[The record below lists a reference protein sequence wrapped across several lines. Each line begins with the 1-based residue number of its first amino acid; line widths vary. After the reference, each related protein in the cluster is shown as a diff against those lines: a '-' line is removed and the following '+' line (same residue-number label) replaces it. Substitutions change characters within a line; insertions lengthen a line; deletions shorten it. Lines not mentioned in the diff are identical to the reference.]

1 MGTSYDEISTP
12 AAKIP
17 TSFVYHEG
25 IGSPYVIKKGSHQ
38 MAQDK
43 SSRKAQLIAAAHEL
57 PASEKNFANFLVHLV
72 NSLDEFDLT
81 HYNLDQILRSA
92 RDTFAGLDKRKTK
105 EHEITIQQLDEN
117 SNIHIIDIRN
127 EDMPFIV
134 DSCLAAIRACGA
146 DIKLFAHPVLPLKTS
161 GDTVEVLEKATPDAE
176 LESLLHVHVDPGL
189 APDALEKIEAELN
202 VVLTQVRHA
211 VEGWRSMLEKLG
223 DVVRQYRNNPPSV
236 DEAVLSESM
245 HFLGWLA
252 DHNFTFL
259 GMREYRYSEI
269 DGEPNLDPVAD
280 SGLGILSDP
289 ELYFL
294 RHGEE
299 YVEMTAQHADF
310 LKKSAPLMVTKAN
323 IQSVVH
329 RRAHM
334 DYIGIKLFDE
344 NGNIAGELRILG
356 LFTSMSL
363 ATPHTEVPLLR
374 QKVMAVMQRS
384 GLHPSSHSGKALMN
398 ALDNYPREELFQIS
412 EDLLFEF
419 ATTVSALA
427 DRPQVR
433 VLPRIDPF
441 DNFVSVL
448 MYMARD
454 KYNSSLREQVGV
466 YLAEKYDARVSAYY
480 PNFPEGELVRVHF
493 ILGRNGGKTPE
504 PSRDELESHIT
515 QLTLTY
521 GDRLLAAAENPREVL
536 DYVNGFTNAYQ
547 EKYDHA
553 EALRDIEQFKLLMS
567 DEQIAV
573 RLSKHARRE
582 GAYSLKLYH
591 RSTAIPLS
599 ARVPMLENFGFRVV
613 NERTYTVTPENTDD
627 RVMHDMT
634 LKTPGNDADLT
645 EIDNVIERALKA
657 VWYSDAENDGYNQL
671 TINAKLEWDDVT
683 IVRALGKYLK
693 QTGITYSQRYMWN
706 TLAKHPDVAQAIV
719 DLFHARHA
727 PDFVGDRTSVEAGAR
742 DTIFNALQTITSLD
756 DDTIVRRFVNLVH
769 SSLRTNF
776 FQRVD
781 GKRRPALAIKYDAS
795 KVDGLPEP
803 RPFREIHVYSPRVE
817 GVHLRGG
824 MIARGGLRW
833 SDRPEDFRT
842 EILGLVKAQMVKNAV
857 IVPLGAKGGF
867 VPKRMPENH
876 SREEFIAEGT
886 ACYKIFIGS
895 LLDITD
901 NLDGDKVLP
910 PNAVVRQDG
919 DDPYLVV
926 AADKGTATF
935 SDTANAIAD
944 ERGFWLSDAFASGGS
959 VGYDH
964 KKMGITARGSW
975 EAVKRHFREMNHDIQ
990 NTPFTAVGVG
1000 DMSGDVFG
1008 NGMLLSKATK
1018 LIAAFDHRDIFIDP
1032 DPDPA
1037 TTWEERKRIFDLG
1050 RSSWQDYDQSLLSE
1064 GGGIYPR
1071 SSKSIQLSPEAVAAL
1086 GLEKDEMT
1094 PNELMRAILVSK
1106 VDLLW
1111 FGGIGTYVRASSES
1125 DADAGDRANDAI
1137 RITGEEVGAKVIGEG
1152 ANLGITQLARVEFAA
1167 HGGRVNTDAI
1177 DNSAGVNSSD
1187 LEVNIKIALG
1197 TVVRD
1202 GNLDYESRNQFLAE
1216 MTDEVAELCLR
1227 NNYLQTL
1234 AISLAERRQLED
1246 LPYHADFIKALE
1258 AEGHL
1263 NRKVEF
1269 LPKHVDLM
1277 EREANEAGLYR
1288 PELAVI
1294 LAYAKNTLYAQLLD
1308 SEVPDDPYLGKELF
1322 RYFPDELADRYPD
1335 SIKNH
1340 RLRREVIATVLSNA
1354 MINRGGPDFVHRTAA
1369 ATGSIPSQVAAAYA
1383 AARDS
1388 FGLTQMNLEIDALD
1402 NKVDGT
1408 TQLELYD
1415 ELRNL
1420 LLQQTA
1426 WFLRNVD
1433 FTDGISSVVETYGK
1447 GIETIRAML
1456 DEVLPSFVANSVSEQ
1471 AASFVKGGAPEALAK
1486 RISQLS
1492 ALTLGSEIVLV
1503 SERAGISVEDA
1514 ARTYFEVLQTFKL
1527 GHITEQVHKIEVKDY
1542 YDRLALDRA
1551 LANLMRAQRDI
1562 TLDVLSFNASDVE
1575 TGLSAWHEARRDDID
1590 RTKEMVEGITE
1601 STLGVS
1607 RLSVAAGL
1615 LSDLARG

>member
-1 MGTSYDEISTP
+1 
-12 AAKIP
+12 
-17 TSFVYHEG
+17 
-25 IGSPYVIKKGSHQ
+25 
-38 MAQDK
+38 MAQEQ
-43 SSRKAQLIAAAHEL
+43 SSQKAQLLAVAREL
-57 PASEKNFANFLVHLV
+57 SASDKNFANFLNHLI
-72 NSLDEFDLT
+72 NSLDDTDLSYCNSDEFIET
-81 HYNLDQILRSA
+81 A
-92 RDTFAGLDKRKTK
+92 KETFKTVGTRQSQS
-105 EHEITIQQLDEN
+105 HTINVRPMGDG
-117 SNIHIIDIRN
+117 STIFVIDVSN

-146 DIKLFAHPVLPLKTS
+146 DVKLFAHPILPLKHTAN
-161 GDTVEVLEKATPDAE
+161 GVEILEKAEDGAE

-189 APDALEKIEAELN
+189 KPSAIEEIQKELD
-202 VVLTQVRHA
+202 VVLIQVRRA
-211 VEGWRSMLEKLG
+211 VAGWRKMLEKLG
-223 DVVRQYRNNPPSV
+223 EVVRQYRNNPPDV

-259 GMREYRYSEI
+259 GMREYRYSER
-269 DGEPNLDPVAD
+269 DGEPYLDPIPE

-289 ELYFL
+289 NLFFL
-294 RHGEE
+294 RHGED

-310 LKKSAPLMVTKAN
+310 LKKSDPLMVTKAN
-323 IQSVVH
+323 IKSVVH

-334 DYIGIKLFDE
+334 DYIGIKMFDE
-344 NGNIAGELRILG
+344 NGDIAGELRILG

-374 QKVMAVMQRS
+374 RKVMEVMQRS

-398 ALDNYPREELFQIS
+398 ALDNYPREELFQIN
-412 EDLLFEF
+412 EDLLYEF
-419 ATTVSALA
+419 ATTISALA
-427 DRPQVR
+427 DRPRVR
-433 VLPRIDPF
+433 ILPRIDPF

-448 MYMARD
+448 MYMSRD
-454 KYNSSLREQVGV
+454 KYNSSLREQVGE
-466 YLAEKYDARVSAYY
+466 YLAQKYDARVSAYY

-493 ILGRNGGKTPE
+493 ILGRNGGKTPQ
-504 PSRDELESHIT
+504 PSRKELEEHIT
-515 QLTLTY
+515 SLTLTY
-521 GDRLLAAAENPREVL
+521 GDRLLAAADNPADVV
-536 DYVNGFTNAYQ
+536 DYAEAFTNAYQ

-553 EALRDIEQFKLLMS
+553 EALKDIEQFKLLMN

-613 NERTYTVTPENTDD
+613 NERTYTVTPKNTED

-634 LKTPGNDADLT
+634 LQAPGIENDLT

-657 VWYSDAENDGYNQL
+657 VWYKDAENDGYNKL
-671 TINAKLEWDDVT
+671 TLCASLEWDDVT
-683 IVRALGKYLK
+683 IVRALGKYQK
-693 QTGITYSQRYMWN
+693 QIRIAYSQRYMWD
-706 TLAKHPDVAQAIV
+706 TMAKYPQVARAIV
-719 DLFHARHA
+719 DLFHVRHA
-727 PDFVGDRTSVEAGAR
+727 PDFVGDRVSVEAQAR
-742 DTIFNALQTITSLD
+742 DTIYNTLQAITSLD
-756 DDTIVRRFVNLVH
+756 DDTIVRRFVNLVDA
-769 SSLRTNF
+769 SLRTNF

-781 GKRRPALAIKYDAS
+781 DKRRPALATKYDAS
-795 KVDGLPEP
+795 KVEGLPEP

-842 EILGLVKAQMVKNAV
+842 EVLGLVKAQMVKNAV
-857 IVPLGAKGGF
+857 IVPVGAKGGF
-867 VPKRMPENH
+867 VPKQMPENP
-876 SREEFIAEGT
+876 SRDEFLAEGT
-886 ACYKIFIGS
+886 ECYKIFIGS

-901 NLDGDKVLP
+901 NLDGDKVIP
-910 PNAVVRQDG
+910 PDSVRRQDG

-964 KKMGITARGSW
+964 KKMGITARGGW

-990 NTPFTAVGVG
+990 TEPFIAVGVG

-1018 LIAAFDHRDIFIDP
+1018 LVAAFDHRDIFIDP
-1032 DPDPA
+1032 NPDPQS
-1037 TTWEERKRIFDLG
+1037 TWEERKRLFDMG
-1050 RSSWQDYDQSLLSE
+1050 RSSWQDYDTSKLSA

-1071 SSKSIQLSPEAVAAL
+1071 SSKSIKLSPEAVAAL

-1094 PNELMRAILVSK
+1094 PNELMRAILMAK

-1111 FGGIGTYVRASSES
+1111 FGGIGTYVRASTET

-1137 RITGEEVGAKVIGEG
+1137 RITSSEVGAKVIGEG
-1152 ANLGITQLARVEFAA
+1152 ANLGTTQLGRVEFAKN
-1167 HGGRVNTDAI
+1167 GGRVNTDAI

-1197 TVVRD
+1197 TMVRE
-1202 GNLDYESRNQFLAE
+1202 GKLDYEGRNKFLAQ

-1234 AISLAERRQLED
+1234 AISLAERRKLED

-1258 AEGHL
+1258 AAGHL
-1263 NRKVEF
+1263 NRKVEY
-1269 LPKHVDLM
+1269 LPKHIELM
-1277 EREANEAGLYR
+1277 EREAQGAGLYR

-1294 LAYAKNTLYAQLLD
+1294 LAYAKNTLYAQLLNSD
-1308 SEVPDDPYLGKELF
+1308 VPDDPYLGKELF
-1322 RYFPDELADRYPD
+1322 RYFPDELAEQYPQ
-1335 SIKNH
+1335 SIEGH

-1354 MINRGGPDFVHRTAA
+1354 MINRGGPDFVHRVAA
-1369 ATGSIPSQVAAAYA
+1369 STGSDPAQVAAAYA

-1388 FGLTQMNLEIDALD
+1388 FGLTQMNADIDALD
-1402 NKVDGT
+1402 HTVDGT

-1415 ELRNL
+1415 ELRTL

-1426 WFLRNVD
+1426 WFLRNVN
-1433 FTDGISSVVETYGK
+1433 FADGISSVVETYNK
-1447 GIETIRAML
+1447 GIETVREKL
-1456 DEVLPSFVANSVSEQ
+1456 DDILPKYVANSVAEQ
-1471 AASFVKGGAPEALAK
+1471 AKRFVEGGAPEALAK
-1486 RISQLS
+1486 RIAQLS
-1492 ALTLGSEIVLV
+1492 ALTLATEIVLI
-1503 SERAGISVEDA
+1503 SERAKVPVKVA
-1514 ARTYFEVLQTFKL
+1514 AKSYFEVLETFKL
-1527 GHITEQVHKIEVKDY
+1527 GHITEQVHTIEVKDY

-1562 TLDVLSFNASDVE
+1562 TLDVLSFSADE
-1575 TGLSAWHEARRDDID
+1575 AGTGLAAWHKARQDDID
-1590 RTKEMVEGITE
+1590 RTKEIVQGITD

-1607 RLSVAAGL
+1607 RLSVAAGI